1 MLPSEVLERLTEI
14 VAEHPDGVTS
24 SEVTTLL
31 FGELLPYEFSIRRS
45 YVCSKLRKLEKWEK
59 VTALVSSHQGN
70 VWVPV
75 SQEV

>member
-1 MLPSEVLERLTEI
+1 MLPSEVLEKLTEI

-31 FGELLPYEFSIRRS
+31 FGELPPYEFSIRRS

-75 SQEV
+75 QEV

>member
-1 MLPSEVLERLTEI
+1 MLPSEVLEKLTEI
-14 VAEHPDGVTS
+14 VSEHPNGVTS

-31 FGELLPYEFSIRRS
+31 FGELPPYEFSIRRS
-45 YVCSKLRKLEKWEK
+45 YVCAKLRKLEKWEK

-75 SQEV
+75 QGV